1 MRTKTRYASPTSMT
15 TKCHAKIRV
24 IFHHCPITITED
36 NGRKEE
42 EVRVSKKRV
51 KRVYMGEQ
59 RERKER
65 KQRGY
70 HGEENKQDHEKLLRM
85 P

>member
-1 MRTKTRYASPTSMT
+1 MRTKTRYTNPTSMT
-15 TKCHAKIRV
+15 SKCAKITM

-42 EVRVSKKRV
+42 EGRVSKKRV
-51 KRVYMGEQ
+51 KRVNMGEQ
-59 RERKER
+59 RGIKKIR
-65 KQRGY
+65 QRGY
-70 HGEENKQDHEKLLRM
+70 NGEENKQDHEKLLRM